1 MEPSPKDKVEQ
12 LVCYATDI
20 DIWEME
26 ITDVENKKYIFKG
39 SLCGG
44 VFVADADLT
53 EYIRGYI

>member
-53 EYIRGYI
+53 